1 MSQPDPQTQPSRPRW
16 TFISVALFILGLL
29 ILVPSGL
36 CTVIF
41 GGMIL
46 IQPDG
51 SPGELLS
58 IGLMVLMFGV
68 VPMAVGALLVWAGL
82 KARLRD

>member
-1 MSQPDPQTQPSRPRW
+1 MSHQPPARQGPRRW
-16 TFISVALFILGLL
+16 TFISVALFVLDLL

-46 IQPDG
+46 VEPDG

-58 IGLMVLMFGV
+58 ISLMVLMFGV
-68 VPMAVGALLVWAGL
+68 VPMAAGALLVWAGL
-82 KARLRD
+82 KARPRD

>member
-1 MSQPDPQTQPSRPRW
+1 MAQPDPQTRTSRPRW

-36 CTVIF
+36 CTAVF

-46 IQPDG
+46 VEPGG
-51 SPGELLS
+51 SAGELLS
-58 IGLMVLMFGV
+58 IVLMVLMFGV

-82 KARLRD
+82 KARPRD

>member
-1 MSQPDPQTQPSRPRW
+1 MSRPDPQTPTSRPRW

-36 CTVIF
+36 CTVAF

-46 IQPDG
+46 VEPGG

-58 IGLMVLMFGV
+58 IMLMVLMFGV
-68 VPMAVGALLVWAGL
+68 VPMAAGALLVWAGL
-82 KARLRD
+82 KARPRD

>member
-1 MSQPDPQTQPSRPRW
+1 MSQPGPQTPTSTRRW
-16 TFISVALFILGLL
+16 TFISIALFVLGLL

-36 CTVIF
+36 CTVLF

-46 IQPDG
+46 VEPGG

-68 VPMAVGALLVWAGL
+68 VPMAAGALLVWAGL
-82 KARLRD
+82 KARPRD

>member
-1 MSQPDPQTQPSRPRW
+1 MSQSDPRPQEDRPRW
-16 TFISVALFILGLL
+16 TFISVALFVLGLL

-41 GGMIL
+41 GGLIL
-46 IQPDG
+46 VQPDG

-58 IGLMVLMFGV
+58 IILMVVMFGV

-82 KARLRD
+82 KARPRD

>member
-1 MSQPDPQTQPSRPRW
+1 MSQSDPQTPTSRPRW
-16 TFISVALFILGLL
+16 TFISIALVILGLL

-41 GGMIL
+41 GGLIL
-46 IQPDG
+46 VEPDG

-68 VPMAVGALLVWAGL
+68 VPMAAGALLVWAGL
-82 KARLRD
+82 KARPRD

>member
-1 MSQPDPQTQPSRPRW
+1 MSQPDPQTQTSRPRW

-36 CTVIF
+36 CTVVF

-46 IQPDG
+46 IEPDG

-82 KARLRD
+82 KARPRD

>member
-1 MSQPDPQTQPSRPRW
+1 MSQPGPQPPTSRPRW

-41 GGMIL
+41 GGLIL
-46 IQPDG
+46 IEPDG

-58 IGLMVLMFGV
+58 ITLMVLMFGV

-82 KARLRD
+82 KARPRD

>member
-1 MSQPDPQTQPSRPRW
+1 MSQPGPQTKTSRPRW

-41 GGMIL
+41 GGLIL
-46 IQPDG
+46 IEPDG

-58 IGLMVLMFGV
+58 IALMVLMFGV

-82 KARLRD
+82 KARARD

>member
-1 MSQPDPQTQPSRPRW
+1 MSQPDPHTRTSRPRW

-36 CTVIF
+36 CTVVF
-41 GGMIL
+41 GGLML
-46 IQPDG
+46 VQPDG

-58 IGLMVLMFGV
+58 IMLMVLMFGV
-68 VPMAVGALLVWAGL
+68 VPMAAGALLVWAGL
-82 KARLRD
+82 KARPRD

>member
-1 MSQPDPQTQPSRPRW
+1 MSQPDLEAQTSRPRW
-16 TFISVALFILGLL
+16 TLISVALFILGLL

-36 CTVIF
+36 CTVVF

-46 IQPDG
+46 IEPGG

-58 IGLMVLMFGV
+58 ISLMVLMFGV

-82 KARLRD
+82 KARPRD

>member
-16 TFISVALFILGLL
+16 TFISVAMFILGLL

-36 CTVIF
+36 CTVVF

-51 SPGELLS
+51 SPGEILS

-68 VPMAVGALLVWAGL
+68 VPMAVGGLLVWAGL
-82 KARLRD
+82 KARSRD

>member
-1 MSQPDPQTQPSRPRW
+1 MSQRDPQAQTPRPRW
-16 TFISVALFILGLL
+16 TFISLALLILGLL

-41 GGMIL
+41 GGLIL
-46 IQPDG
+46 AEPGG

-58 IGLMVLMFGV
+58 IALMVLMFGV

-82 KARLRD
+82 KARPRD